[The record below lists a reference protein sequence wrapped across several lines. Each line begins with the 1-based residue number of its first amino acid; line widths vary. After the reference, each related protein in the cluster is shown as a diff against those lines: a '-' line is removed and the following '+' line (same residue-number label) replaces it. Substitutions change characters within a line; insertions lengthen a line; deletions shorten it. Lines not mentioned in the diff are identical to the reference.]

1 MTQAQTVIATWL
13 MGVLEQFAAQGLGTR
28 GWSEGAWLHD
38 ACRQAPTRQLNLVIA
53 RRLWQQAAQ
62 QSGDPLLGLKVGAAL
77 PLQAMNVVA
86 WLVMQSASL
95 RQALALTVRYQ
106 SLVSNSGQFTAQ
118 PIAGGLRLAYQVT
131 PCPVAMH
138 ASQIDSVF
146 AGYLSLLGHCAP
158 PGVRPRTVA
167 LPGQSLQLRAAY
179 EAQLGCPVVLGAQAA
194 WFEFDDEAL
203 DRPFLAADPQL
214 LRLAQARADDMLRAQ
229 GHADSL
235 IDHVQAALAD
245 QGFGSGSC
253 VRVARRLG
261 LSTRTLQRRL
271 AAAATSSAGGMRRR
285 ALRSRSSRM
294 PSCLSA
300 NRAWCSRLA
309 SGACLRGTRRA
320 PSSSRSM
327 RLTGARRA
335 RWAPRKSGAPKVC
348 WIQA

>member
-271 AAAATSSAGGMRRR
+271 AAAATSFRQQAEAARMNE
-285 ALRSRSSRM
+285 ALRLLAGPALPLTRLCDRLGYSE
-294 PSCLSA
+294 PSALSHA
-300 NRAWCSRLA
+300 VRAYWGASPSALRRELLA
-309 SGACLRGTRRA
+309 GS
-320 PSSSRSM
+320 
-327 RLTGARRA
+327 
-335 RWAPRKSGAPKVC
+335 PRFQCNK
-348 WIQA
+348 